1 MFPSRLSRIALA
13 LAPLAIAAG
22 CATHAPMSAMSSGS
36 AMSRAPMSQPQRP
49 ETVYA
54 VTAANT
60 LISFNA
66 SAPGKLISSARL
78 TGFAPGET
86 VAAID
91 FRPTNGRL
99 YAITNAGR
107 LYTIDTASGAAI
119 RVGAADAGAM
129 MKSTA
134 VGLNFNPTVDRI
146 RYVGAGGENMRLHP
160 DTGAVVDANP
170 AQEGVQTDG
179 MLGFAPDD
187 VYASRKPYVTGAAY
201 TNSFAGAKS
210 TTNFVVDANLGVLA
224 TQGSREGTPN
234 AVSPNTGQLFTVG
247 SLGVKVVGPV
257 AFDIAPNTNAAFAT
271 IVPLNGK
278 TTLYEIDL
286 RSGAATMLGVVGT
299 GEPVR
304 GMAVAP

>member
-1 MFPSRLSRIALA
+1 MFPSRLSRIALV

-22 CATHAPMSAMSSGS
+22 CATHAPMSSMSSAS
-36 AMSRAPMSQPQRP
+36 PMSPAAMPQSQRP

-54 VTAANT
+54 VTVANT
-60 LISFNA
+60 LVSFNA
-66 SAPGKLISSARL
+66 GAPGKLVSSARL

-86 VAAID
+86 VAGID
-91 FRPTNGRL
+91 FRPANGKL

-107 LYTIDTASGAAI
+107 LYTIDTTTGVATRAGT
-119 RVGAADAGAM
+119 ADAGAM

-170 AQEGVQTDG
+170 NQDGVQTDG
-179 MLGFAPDD
+179 MLAFAPGDL
-187 VYASRKPYVTGAAY
+187 YATRKPYVTGAAY

-210 TTNFVVDANLGVLA
+210 TTNFVIDANLGVLA

-247 SLGVKVVGPV
+247 SLGVKVAGPV
-257 AFDIAPNTNAAFAT
+257 AFDIAPNTNAALAA
-271 IVPLNGK
+271 IVSLYGR

-286 RSGAATMLGVVGT
+286 RSGAATMIGVVGT

-304 GMAVAP
+304 AIAVAP

>member
-1 MFPSRLSRIALA
+1 MLPSRLSRVTLA
-13 LAPLAIAAG
+13 LAPLAVAAG
-22 CATHAPMSAMSSGS
+22 CATNV
-36 AMSRAPMSQPQRP
+36 PMSQSQRP

-54 VTAANT
+54 VTAANS
-60 LISFNA
+60 LVSFNA
-66 SAPGKLISSARL
+66 GVPGKLLTSARL
-78 TGFAPGET
+78 SGLAAGET

-91 FRPTNGRL
+91 FRPANGRL
-99 YAITNAGR
+99 YAITSAGR
-107 LYTIDTASGAAI
+107 LYTIDTASGAAT
-119 RVGAADAGAM
+119 RVGTSDARAM
-129 MKSTA
+129 MKSA
-134 VGLNFNPTVDRI
+134 EVGLNFNPAVDRI

-170 AQEGVQTDG
+170 NQEGVQADG
-179 MLGFAPDD
+179 MLAYVANDA
-187 VYASRKPYVTGAAY
+187 YASRKPHVTGAAY

-210 TTNFVVDANLGVLA
+210 TTNFVIDTNLGVLA

-247 SLGVKVVGPV
+247 SLGVKLAGPV

-286 RSGAATMLGVVGT
+286 RSGAATMIGVVGS
-299 GEPVR
+299 GEPLR